1 MGGLYDI
8 LESYRRQNN
17 PNLNYEGL
25 FEERVYPSIP
35 QDPPFVEPTRS
46 FMSMSDRGDFGVPRQ
61 DQIDQIDQNQFT
73 DDAGREEEYYEDFPQ
88 KFNPGFNMDFAKQL
102 GSGILGLATNNPL
115 AGLVAKG
122 LGYLG
127 DKFSLPGVVGG
138 TDLRGDTGLDT
149 FRRSTSLQDFFQRR
163 RDQNAREEAA
173 ARGLAKQR
181 NQALQAM
188 TSNQAY
194 GGNQGGNG
202 GGGFADNSNASARGG
217 SNEMGSF

>member
-61 DQIDQIDQNQFT
+61 DQIDQNQFT

-138 TDLRGDTGLDT
+138 ADLRGDTGLDT

-202 GGGFADNSNASARGG
+202 GGGFADNSNASAPGG